1 VIKCPVFTTP
11 RLLAIV
17 VVAITCSSGTS
28 RSSIE
33 YEASAGWNVGD
44 EGYSLKQEF
53 SPPVIANFGG
63 DFSRHGALCPDP
75 GTHDYL
81 CMQAGSEA
89 ALVGPP
95 GGGGLLT
102 LRAEARLTR
111 HDGVGLG
118 NEEIVYGEA
127 RMSVFGI
134 GTVAVPDSG
143 FVVFNFG
150 LSGTVSASG
159 SSAALAAQATGVAT
173 LYADKAYGI
182 QCFGYPCPGIPL
194 RFDKADPHASFKFD
208 GFLIDLRADVRDKP
222 PAGFA
227 GWDDEMIADFH
238 DTLVLLSIE
247 VQDDNHQTVPG
258 ASVFVESYDNM
269 GTPLPISNEPPPPP
283 VTTTTTTNP
292 GQTTTTTVPGTET
305 VTTSTTTVFPIATT
319 TTTSAPPGGCD
330 LGAATFA
337 SIGCRLDGLLVR
349 IAGETSLGDYRQKL
363 PPPLAGAATRL
374 DEAAQSCGTGDAKRA
389 GKKIKQAAHRLVQYA
404 HGLNGR
410 RAHRRL
416 PAALREE
423 LVARGNDIRAAV
435 TILRKTV
442 HCPEDV
448 PAQPR

>member
-1 VIKCPVFTTP
+1 
-11 RLLAIV
+11 
-17 VVAITCSSGTS
+17 
-28 RSSIE
+28 
-33 YEASAGWNVGD
+33 
-44 EGYSLKQEF
+44 
-53 SPPVIANFGG
+53 
-63 DFSRHGALCPDP
+63 
-75 GTHDYL
+75 
-81 CMQAGSEA
+81 
-89 ALVGPP
+89 
-95 GGGGLLT
+95 
-102 LRAEARLTR
+102 
-111 HDGVGLG
+111 
-118 NEEIVYGEA
+118 
-127 RMSVFGI
+127 
-134 GTVAVPDSG
+134 
-143 FVVFNFG
+143 VFNFG
-150 LSGTVSASG
+150 LSGTVSASA
-159 SSAALAAQATGVAT
+159 SSASLAAQATGVAT

-194 RFDKADPHASFKFD
+194 RFDKADPNASFKFD

-222 PAGFA
+222 PLGFG

-258 ASVFVESYDNM
+258 ASVFLESYDNM

-292 GQTTTTTVPGTET
+292 GQTTTTTVSGTET
-305 VTTSTTTVFPIATT
+305 ATTSTTVFPIATT
-319 TTTSAPPGGCD
+319 TTSVPPGGCD
-330 LGAATFA
+330 LDAPTFA

-363 PPPLAGAATRL
+363 PPPLAGAAARL
-374 DEAAQSCGTGDAKRA
+374 DEAALSCGAGDAKHA

-416 PAALREE
+416 PAHLREE

-442 HCPEDV
+442 RCPEDA

>member
-1 VIKCPVFTTP
+1 VLGCSVFTTP

-17 VVAITCSSGTS
+17 VVAVASSSGTS

-44 EGYSLKQEF
+44 EGYSLKQRF

-81 CMQAGSEA
+81 CMRAGSEA

-150 LSGTVSASG
+150 LSGTVSASA
-159 SSAALAAQATGVAT
+159 SSAALAAQANGVAT
-173 LYADKAYGI
+173 LYADQAYGI

-194 RFDKADPHASFKFD
+194 RFDKGDPHASFKFD

-283 VTTTTTTNP
+283 VITTTTTNQS
-292 GQTTTTTVPGTET
+292 QTTTTILPGTET
-305 VTTSTTTVFPIATT
+305 TTSTTTVFSIATT
-319 TTTSAPPGGCD
+319 TTTSVPPGTCD
-330 LGAATFA
+330 LDAPTFT
-337 SIGCRLDGLLVR
+337 SIGCRLDGLLAR
-349 IAGETSLGDYRQKL
+349 ITSDASLGDYQQKL
-363 PPPLAGAATRL
+363 PPSLAGAAARL
-374 DEAAQSCGTGDAKRA
+374 HEAADSCGSGDAKRA
-389 GKKIKQAAHRLVQYA
+389 GKKIKNTAHGLVQYG
-404 HGLNGR
+404 HRLSGR

-416 PAALREE
+416 PATLRKE
-423 LVARGNDIRAAV
+423 LVARGNAIRADV
-435 TILRKTV
+435 TTLRRALR
-442 HCPEDV
+442 CPEDA

>member
-1 VIKCPVFTTP
+1 MPSPGYEAGRAGARVPVFTAPP
-11 RLLAIV
+11 RDRRRRDHLLVRNIRASV
-17 VVAITCSSGTS
+17 
-28 RSSIE
+28 E

-44 EGYSLKQEF
+44 ED
-53 SPPVIANFGG
+53 IAEAAVLAPAIASFGG

-75 GTHDYL
+75 GTHDFL
-81 CMQAGSEA
+81 CMRAGSEA
-89 ALVGPP
+89 GLVGPP
-95 GGGGLLT
+95 GKGGLLT

-127 RMSVFGI
+127 RASVFGI

-150 LSGTVSASG
+150 LSGIVSASA
-159 SSAALAAQATGVAT
+159 SSASLATQATGVAT

-194 RFDKADPHASFKFD
+194 RFNKADPNASFKFD

-222 PAGFA
+222 PLGFG

-258 ASVFVESYDNM
+258 ASVFLENYDNM

-305 VTTSTTTVFPIATT
+305 ATTSTTTVSPFAPTT
-319 TTTSAPPGGCD
+319 TTGAPPGGCD
-330 LGAATFA
+330 LDAATFA

-349 IAGETSLGDYRQKL
+349 IAAETSLGDYRQKL
-363 PPPLAGAATRL
+363 PPPLAGAAARL
-374 DEAAQSCGTGDAKRA
+374 DEAAQSCGAGDAKRA
-389 GKKIKQAAHRLVQYA
+389 SKKIASGPPA
-404 HGLNGR
+404 
-410 RAHRRL
+410 RAVCPR
-416 PAALREE
+416 PEWSAC
-423 LVARGNDIRAAV
+423 ARCGCPPPCARSWSAAV
-435 TILRKTV
+435 TQS
-442 HCPEDV
+442 V
-448 PAQPR
+448 PP